1 MSGVAATAGKRPR
14 VAWRDLSGIVL
25 LDKQLGP
32 SSNAVLQ
39 AARRLFRA
47 RKAGHTGSL
56 DPLASGLLP
65 LCFGQATKISGMLLD
80 ADKTYRVTAQLGVA
94 TTTGDTEGEPLAPQP
109 VPALSPGDVAAVL
122 GRFTGP
128 IEQIPPMY
136 SALKRDGR
144 RLYELAR
151 RGIEV
156 ERVPRQVT
164 IHALYCL
171 ALQGPQLTLDVRCSK
186 GTYVRT
192 LVEDIAR
199 ALGTAGHVI
208 ALRRTQL
215 GPFRDQRMWT
225 QEALE
230 ALLAEGGEPALDA
243 ILLAPDAA
251 LPHWPAVQLGEAEQA
266 CVLRGQA
273 VFVEGPAGQ
282 GVRMY
287 GPAGLFLGVG
297 RMTPEGRR
305 MAPERIMVDLESARQ
320 A

>member
-1 MSGVAATAGKRPR
+1 MNGAGTVARRPR
-14 VAWRDLSGIVL
+14 VVWRDVSGIVL
-25 LDKQLGP
+25 LDKQPGP
-32 SSNAVLQ
+32 SSNGELQ
-39 AARRLFRA
+39 AVRRLFRA

-94 TTTGDTEGEPLAPQP
+94 TTTGDAEGEPLPPQP
-109 VPALSPGDVAAVL
+109 VPPLNPGTVAAVL
-122 GRFTGP
+122 RRFTGS
-128 IEQIPPMY
+128 IEQVPPMH
-136 SALKRDGR
+136 SALKQGGR

-151 RGIEV
+151 QGIEV
-156 ERVPRQVT
+156 ERAPRRVSV
-164 IHALYCL
+164 HALHCL
-171 ALQGPQLTLDVRCSK
+171 ALQGPLLTLEVRCSK

-192 LVEDIAR
+192 LIEDIAG

-208 ALRRTQL
+208 ELRRTQL
-215 GPFRDQRMWT
+215 GPFCDQPMRT
-225 QEALE
+225 RAVLE
-230 ALLAEGGEPALDA
+230 GLLAEGGEPALDA
-243 ILLAPDAA
+243 VMLPPDAA
-251 LPHWPAVQLGEAEQA
+251 LPHWPAVRLGEAEQA

-287 GPAGLFLGVG
+287 GPSGRFLGVG

-305 MAPERIMVDLESARQ
+305 MTPERIMLELETPRQ